1 MVTDLERFGDQ
12 CGRLLRG
19 EDTTA
24 ALDPLE
30 PELRVAVETVDC
42 LGHLR
47 ARVEITPDHLAQAHR
62 MEFDLDQTYLPEII
76 RGCTAVVRE
85 YPIRGRANRNGV

>member
-1 MVTDLERFGDQ
+1 MVTDLERFRDQ
-12 CGRLLRG
+12 CERLLKG
-19 EDTTA
+19 EDVTA

-30 PELRVAVETVDC
+30 PELRVAVETVDR

-76 RGCTAVVRE
+76 KACTAVLKE
-85 YPIRGRANRNGV
+85 YPVRGRANQKSV